1 MNLSYI
7 VNNIK
12 SVFVKNDVIE
22 TIHHPVGTTT
32 SGEGE
37 IVKCDGYNTMMI
49 GLTGGRTPFKTA
61 DIYVEGRTG
70 YQFSDWDVI
79 PVYNSKRVQ
88 QPFICL
94 KTAPSSYND
103 LSNIYFANISGYS
116 EVRVRLEITEGSIGV
131 SSKISTA
138 PFQITE
144 SPATVRSLIE
154 DTTLQNRDVHFIG
167 RRFGTEGG
175 KTDSF
180 NLYPIWIGNV
190 NRCDILLENNS
201 DKTMAILDVRMY
213 DSIDSRVRE
222 YATLIDV
229 NRDVLPGEKLRISS
243 TEFQLMAQYPGI
255 AVRIRQYDKPSTGTY
270 NLFVKTQ

>member
-49 GLTGGRTPFKTA
+49 GLTGARTPNKTA

-94 KTAPSSYND
+94 KNVPSSYND
-103 LSNIYFANISGYS
+103 LNNIYFANISGYS
-116 EVRVRLEITEGSIGV
+116 EVRVRLELTAGDIGV

-167 RRFGTEGG
+167 RRYGPEGG
-175 KTDSF
+175 KTDF

-190 NRCDILLENNS
+190 NRCDVIIENNS
-201 DKTMAILDVRMY
+201 DKQMGTIDIRMY
-213 DSIDSRVRE
+213 DDIESMFTDYVEIIEVRR
-222 YATLIDV
+222 
-229 NRDVLPGEKLRISS
+229 NVLPGEKLRVSS
-243 TEFQLMAQYPGI
+243 LEFPIMAKYPGI
-255 AVRIRQYDKPSTGTY
+255 AMQIKQFEKPSTGTY
-270 NLFVKTQ
+270 NLYVKTQ